1 MGEMA
6 SALAHELNQP
16 LAAISNYMKGSRRLL
31 ADSPDPNRSKIEN
44 ALDRAAEQAL
54 RAGQIIRRLRDFVS
68 RGESE
73 KRVESLSKLIEEA
86 GALGLAGAREQG
98 VQLRFNL
105 DPEHDLVLVDRVQ
118 IQQVLVNLFRNAL
131 EAMAHSPQRELI
143 ASNAKVADDM
153 IEVAVFDTGPGFH
166 DDVMPNLFQ
175 TFYTTKET
183 GMGVGLSISRSI
195 VEAHGGRMWAETNR
209 SGGATFRF
217 TLPAASNESVTMVHR
232 GKVYVIDDDERDARL
247 ARLPAR
253 VPPISTSRCSNRA
266 SSFLDALSTID
277 FGCVVSDVRMPGID
291 GIELLKRLK
300 AGGSL
305 FPVVIM
311 TGHGDVPLAVEAM
324 KLGAMD
330 FLEKPFEDDRLIG
343 MIETALRRA
352 EPGVKGEAVTLEIQT
367 RIASLSPRERQV
379 MDGLIAGL
387 SNKLIARE
395 YDISPRT
402 IEVYR
407 ANVMT
412 KMQAAS
418 LSELV
423 RLAMRGG
430 VFKD

>member
-1 MGEMA
+1 MA
-6 SALAHELNQP
+6 
-16 LAAISNYMKGSRRLL
+16 
-31 ADSPDPNRSKIEN
+31 
-44 ALDRAAEQAL
+44 
-54 RAGQIIRRLRDFVS
+54 
-68 RGESE
+68 
-73 KRVESLSKLIEEA
+73 
-86 GALGLAGAREQG
+86 
-98 VQLRFNL
+98 
-105 DPEHDLVLVDRVQ
+105 
-118 IQQVLVNLFRNAL
+118 
-131 EAMAHSPQRELI
+131 
-143 ASNAKVADDM
+143 
-153 IEVAVFDTGPGFH
+153 
-166 DDVMPNLFQ
+166 
-175 TFYTTKET
+175 
-183 GMGVGLSISRSI
+183 
-195 VEAHGGRMWAETNR
+195 
-209 SGGATFRF
+209 
-217 TLPAASNESVTMVHR
+217 HR
-232 GKVYVIDDDERDARL
+232 GKVYVIDDDEAMRDSLDFLL
-247 ARLPAR
+247 AAADFQVSLFETALD
-253 VPPISTSRCSNRA
+253 
-266 SSFLDALSTID
+266 FLDALSTLD
-277 FGCVVSDVRMPGID
+277 FGCVVSDVRMPDID

-324 KLGAMD
+324 KLGATD

-343 MIETALRRA
+343 MIEAALRRA
-352 EPGVKGEAVTLEIQT
+352 EPGVKNEAVTLEIQS

-430 VFKD
+430 ALKD

>member
-1 MGEMA
+1 MA
-6 SALAHELNQP
+6 
-16 LAAISNYMKGSRRLL
+16 
-31 ADSPDPNRSKIEN
+31 
-44 ALDRAAEQAL
+44 
-54 RAGQIIRRLRDFVS
+54 
-68 RGESE
+68 
-73 KRVESLSKLIEEA
+73 
-86 GALGLAGAREQG
+86 
-98 VQLRFNL
+98 
-105 DPEHDLVLVDRVQ
+105 
-118 IQQVLVNLFRNAL
+118 
-131 EAMAHSPQRELI
+131 
-143 ASNAKVADDM
+143 
-153 IEVAVFDTGPGFH
+153 
-166 DDVMPNLFQ
+166 
-175 TFYTTKET
+175 
-183 GMGVGLSISRSI
+183 
-195 VEAHGGRMWAETNR
+195 
-209 SGGATFRF
+209 
-217 TLPAASNESVTMVHR
+217 HR
-232 GKVYVIDDDERDARL
+232 GKVYVIDDDEAMRDSLGFLL
-247 ARLPAR
+247 AAADFQVSLFKTALDFLEALP
-253 VPPISTSRCSNRA
+253 T
-266 SSFLDALSTID
+266 LD
-277 FGCVVSDVRMPGID
+277 FGCVVSDVRMPDID

-343 MIETALRRA
+343 MIEAALRRA
-352 EPGVKGEAVTLEIQT
+352 EPGVKNEAATIEIQS

-430 VFKD
+430 ALKD